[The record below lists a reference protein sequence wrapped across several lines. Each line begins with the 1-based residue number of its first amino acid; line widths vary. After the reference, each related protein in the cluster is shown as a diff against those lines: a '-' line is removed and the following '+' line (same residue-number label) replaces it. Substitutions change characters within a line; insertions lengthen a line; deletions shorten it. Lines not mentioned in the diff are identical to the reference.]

1 MIHEVCRC
9 LVHVESPFPLV
20 FLKRVEEVGYL
31 EHIIA
36 VSSDEVGIS
45 EDDVHFARVGGAVF
59 GVEKGDM
66 YGKKKTIVEVDRFG
80 LISGRRK
87 LLDGYR
93 VYIEIFL
100 QVENV
105 FRPRVRHV
113 NPRYGAERNGF
124 HGCLFE
130 NEVSLLYHIEY
141 EETASLVDYSVSK
154 NAFPRPW
161 TRGENRADSFL
172 SVLSVVLRICS
183 AGSRALRRLPWRI
196 PCFPPSPAMPPL
208 APGRV

>member
-36 VSSDEVGIS
+36 VSSDEVGIG
-45 EDDVHFARVGGAVF
+45 ENDVHFARVGSAVL

-66 YGKKKTIVEVDRFG
+66 YRKKKTIVEVDRFG
-80 LISGRRK
+80 LIGGRRK
-87 LLDGYR
+87 LFDGYR

-141 EETASLVDYSVSK
+141 EETASFSYFGISK
-154 NAFPRPW
+154 DAFAGSRAL
-161 TRGENRADSFL
+161 GENRADSCL
-172 SVLSVVLRICS
+172 SILSVVLGICA

-208 APGRV
+208 APGRA